1 MGCDCFL
8 RRLEVRSK
16 SLNEE
21 TRDIQN
27 EFNLVGFNAYGEHIN
42 GLHLNQTFTGVYIS
56 EDTYE

>member
-16 SLNEE
+16 SLNDE